1 MGCPPKVQAA
11 LENVSGVGN
20 VKVENFDK
28 ASKSADVTLTC
39 NAETKPKELL
49 SALEAD
55 GYGGS
60 VK

>member
-1 MGCPPKVQAA
+1 MQAA
-11 LENVSGVGN
+11 LENVAGVEN

-28 ASKSADVTLTC
+28 TSQSADVTLTC
-39 NAETKPKELL
+39 NAGTKPGELL
-49 SALEAD
+49 SALEAS